1 MQFVLSRMNDIY
13 IYDFLE
19 YLMTEKQYSPNTI
32 SSYRVDLFQFFEIVD
47 CEFSELTEQD
57 LMDYLKFL
65 KENYK
70 ENSYLRKVSVV
81 KSFNKYLLSEKNIEC
96 KYISLLKVAKREKRL
111 VKFLTV
117 EQIAS
122 FLNSLNTSTDLEIR
136 NKAMFETLYS
146 TGIRVSELVD
156 LKLSNVNLTKKVVRV
171 YGKGNKERLVIIN
184 DTAKNSLEKYI
195 KNSRIKLIESPTD
208 YLFVSSTGNKLTR
221 QGFSFILKSQCKK
234 AGIEVVS
241 PHIFRHSIATHM
253 LQNGAD
259 LRLIQM
265 ILGHENISTTEIYT
279 HVNKRKLVEEYNKNF
294 NISNLEDEE

>member
-1 MQFVLSRMNDIY
+1 MNDIY

>member
-1 MQFVLSRMNDIY
+1 MNDIY

-47 CEFSELTEQD
+47 CEFSALTEQD